1 MSEGIKLPSEALQM
15 TTEEQHAIS
24 HDAQPAAQRP
34 VETKR
39 PDVKYLA
46 LYGVIISVFLVF
58 FVRLW
63 DLQVVKGAEYSEAAQ
78 INRSRLVM
86 LDAPRGILYDRNG
99 TPLVHN
105 VPNFSVA
112 IVPAYLP
119 EDELSEMEVYRQ
131 LSLLLNMPIL
141 GNSQRRS
148 ISNPD
153 ILDRQFLDLVKP
165 GIKDI
170 VDKAV
175 REGQYYRP
183 ILIRDD
189 ISRETAMVISEQTM
203 KLPGVQ
209 MQVNA
214 TRQYPRG
221 PLLAHV
227 LGYVGGIP
235 SGQVQEYKARDSS
248 YDENV
253 DQVGLTGIEWI
264 AESYLRGVKGRKYI
278 EEDVAGRE
286 VQVVGQPELPI
297 PGNSV
302 YLSIDSGLQKV
313 TYEALQAEIDEINRY
328 QGREWTRRG
337 AAIAM
342 NPQTGQI
349 LAMVSLPSYDD
360 NLFTHGIS
368 QTELSK
374 LYNDDHRPL
383 LNHAIYDQEA
393 PGSIFKLIP
402 ASAVLEEKVVTP
414 KTIIFDP
421 GTIVI
426 PNKYFPNDPGQ
437 AQRFTCWLK
446 TGHGRV
452 DFLHGLAYSCDVYFW
467 EVCGGYDVPNQPKFD
482 GLGIDRLVKYS
493 QMFGL
498 GEQTGIDL
506 PGESKGHVPTTTWK
520 RRTFGETWSTGDTY
534 NNCIGQ
540 GYLAVTPIQMLNV
553 TAAVANGGTLYKP
566 QIIDHITTV
575 DGKVVRAFTP
585 QILSKVDVKLE
596 NLQLVQQGME
606 AAAMW
611 GTATKAQV
619 PNVRVAGKTGTAEYC
634 DDLAVKYGF
643 CYTGHTPYHA
653 WFVSFAPVDNPQIA
667 LVVYIY
673 NGGEGSERAAPVAK
687 KMLDYFFGVN
697 KPKS

>member
-1 MSEGIKLPSEALQM
+1 MSEEIKLASEALQM
-15 TTEEQHAIS
+15 TTEEQRAIS
-24 HDAQPAAQRP
+24 HDAQPPAQRP
-34 VETKR
+34 VETKQL
-39 PDVKYLA
+39 DIKYLS
-46 LYGVIISVFLVF
+46 LYGVIILVFLIF

-63 DLQVVKGAEYSEAAQ
+63 YLQVLKGDEYAQAAQ
-78 INRSRLVM
+78 TNRSRLVM
-86 LDAPRGILYDRNG
+86 MEAMRGIIYDRNG

-105 VPNFSVA
+105 IPGFSVA

-119 EDELSEMEVYRQ
+119 ESALAEMEVFRK
-131 LSLLLNMPIL
+131 LSLLLNMPITAQTA
-141 GNSQRRS
+141 SA
-148 ISNPD
+148 NP
-153 ILDRQFLDLVKP
+153 QGGSSGQK

-175 REGQYYRP
+175 KEGQYYRP
-183 ILIRDD
+183 ITIKND
-189 ISRETAMVISEQTM
+189 IPRETAMIIAEQTM

-214 TRQYPRG
+214 TRQYPQG
-221 PLLAHV
+221 SLLAHV

-235 SGQVQEYKARDSS
+235 SEQVQEYKDKG
-248 YDENV
+248 YDEYT
-253 DQVGLTGIEWI
+253 DQVGLTGLEWVV
-264 AESYLRGVKGRKYI
+264 ESNVRGVKGRKYI

-297 PGNSV
+297 PGNNV
-302 YLSIDSGLQKV
+302 YLSIDAGLQKV
-313 TYEALQAEIDEINRY
+313 THEALQAEIDEINRY

-349 LAMVSLPSYDD
+349 LALVSLPSYDT
-360 NLFTHGIS
+360 NMFTRGIS

-383 LNHAIYDQEA
+383 LNHAIYDQES

-421 GTIVI
+421 GTLVI

-437 AQRFTCWLK
+437 AKRFTCWLK

-482 GLGIDRLVKYS
+482 GLGIDKLVTYAG
-493 QMFGL
+493 MFGL
-498 GEQTGIDL
+498 GKLTGIDL
-506 PGESKGHVPTTTWK
+506 PGEAKGHVPTTTWK

-534 NNCIGQ
+534 NTCIGQ
-540 GYLAVTPIQMLNV
+540 GFLQTTPLQMLNV
-553 TAAVANGGTLYKP
+553 TAAVANGGTLYRP
-566 QIIDHITTV
+566 QVVDHITDI
-575 DGKVVRAFTP
+575 DGQVVKAFRP
-585 QILSKVDVKLE
+585 EIIGRVNVKLE

-606 AAAMW
+606 AAVMW

-619 PNVRVAGKTGTAEYC
+619 PNIRVAGKTGTAEYC
-634 DDLAVKYGF
+634 DDLAIKYGF

-667 LVVYIY
+667 IVVYIY

-697 KPKS
+697 KPKP